1 MVVRLH
7 GTVMP
12 TGDYSCPFCG
22 RGFWTRRDLDNHIRN
37 DHHFSPEMFNQNQ
50 IRLFCLAGRFPATFP
65 ALLGFYKMTTH
76 HTNKEI
82 NQINSLEQLVS
93 KSYKRV
99 IKNMEYPLGEIDL
112 IGVIDDNSWDIYEV
126 KTSMRGYDKAILQLN
141 RATKYY
147 HNKILNRFIYIAN
160 EGLIEKV

>member
-1 MVVRLH
+1 
-7 GTVMP
+7 
-12 TGDYSCPFCG
+12 
-22 RGFWTRRDLDNHIRN
+22 
-37 DHHFSPEMFNQNQ
+37 
-50 IRLFCLAGRFPATFP
+50 
-65 ALLGFYKMTTH
+65 MTTH